1 MAHFAKLDG
10 NNTVTQV
17 LVVADSDSGGGT
29 LASESVGITFCRNH
43 VGDNSSNWKQ
53 TSYNKNFRGNYAGI
67 GYTYMTGVRTLG
79 VASTDIFIEP
89 QSGYWPS
96 WSIGIHTARWFAPL
110 VGPPELTPSEASA
123 NKFYCWDED
132 GYQADTND
140 PKTVGWAL
148 SSYS

>member
-1 MAHFAKLDG
+1 MAHFVKLDG

-17 LVVADSDSGGGT
+17 IVVADSDSGGGT
-29 LASESVGITFCRNH
+29 LTSESVGITFCRNH
-43 VGDNSSNWKQ
+43 VGDNSTNWKQ
-53 TSYNKNFRGNYAGI
+53 TSYNKKFRGNYAGI

-89 QSGYWPS
+89 KSGYWPS
-96 WSIGIHTARWFAPL
+96 WSIGIHTAQWFAPL
-110 VGPPELTPSEASA
+110 PGPPALTPSEASA

>member
-1 MAHFAKLDG
+1 MQFK
-10 NNTVTQV
+10 
-17 LVVADSDSGGGT
+17 ADNELLNG
-29 LASESVGITFCRNH
+29 AEESEEKGINFCESIFGHRNW
-43 VGDNSSNWKQ
+43 VQ
-53 TSYNKNFRGNYAGI
+53 TSYNSNIRGHYAGI
-67 GYTYMTGVRTLG
+67 GMTFMEGVACLG

-89 QSGYWPS
+89 KSGYWPS
-96 WSIGIHTARWFAPL
+96 WSIGIHTAQWFAPL
-110 VGPPELTPSEASA
+110 PGPPALTPSEASA